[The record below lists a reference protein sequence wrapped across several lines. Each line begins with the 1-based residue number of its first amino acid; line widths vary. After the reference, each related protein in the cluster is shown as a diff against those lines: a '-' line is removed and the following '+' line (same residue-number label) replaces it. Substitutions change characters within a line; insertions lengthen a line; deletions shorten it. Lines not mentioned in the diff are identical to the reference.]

1 MSKEEKI
8 ISLNDFKKNRGVS
21 LVKEK
26 TCTDVYVVDYDIQIF
41 IHEGRPFTGV
51 SVQYY
56 DHKNQKKNECCVL
69 QKRKRTW
76 SWDVVV

>member
-8 ISLNDFKKNRGVS
+8 ISLNDFKKNRGVP

-26 TCTDVYVVDYDIQIF
+26 PCTDVYVVDYDRQIF
-41 IHEGRPFTGV
+41 IYEGRPFTGV

-56 DHKNQKKNECCVL
+56 DHKNEKNE
-69 QKRKRTW
+69 
-76 SWDVVV
+76 